1 MADHA
6 LQIAF
11 YLLVAHP
18 QHPVAIFSQLV
29 PQDHL
34 GRCHLLSQL
43 PGALA
48 GFVEAGYSWHN
59 PIIALIFNPSTIHM
73 VRSLPLLNL
82 GEGGPGWVREVWVSL
97 G

>member
-18 QHPVAIFSQLV
+18 QNPVAIFSQLV

-34 GRCHLLSQL
+34 GGCHLLSQL

-48 GFVEAGYSWHN
+48 GFVEAVLPWHN
-59 PIIALIFNPSTIHM
+59 LISCLKYRADFQSKH
-73 VRSLPLLNL
+73 NL
-82 GEGGPGWVREVWVSL
+82 F
-97 G
+97 